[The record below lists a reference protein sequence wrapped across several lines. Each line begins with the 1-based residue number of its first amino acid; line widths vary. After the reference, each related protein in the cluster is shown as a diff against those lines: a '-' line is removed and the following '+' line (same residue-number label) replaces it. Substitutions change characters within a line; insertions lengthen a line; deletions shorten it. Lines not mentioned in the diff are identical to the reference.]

1 MKKFIQ
7 FLKDLSV
14 KQTIVL
20 ASFGIA
26 LFITL
31 LIGVSVS
38 LILGQPMP
46 LELFMAIWFSGLVS
60 TIFVGLIL
68 LIILYLIIRITSKIK
83 TKAKNKKA
91 KKQDKKKATS

>member
-14 KQTIVL
+14 KQTVVL
-20 ASFGIA
+20 TGFGIT

-31 LIGVSVS
+31 LVGVSVS

-46 LELFMAIWFSGLVS
+46 LELFMAIWFSGIIS
-60 TIFVGLIL
+60 TALIGIVL
-68 LIILYLIIRITSKIK
+68 LIILYIIIRIVSKIK
-83 TKAKNKKA
+83 TKRADKKNKK
-91 KKQDKKKATS
+91 DKKKATS

>member
-20 ASFGIA
+20 ASFGVT
-26 LFITL
+26 LFVTL
-31 LIGVSVS
+31 LVGISVS

-46 LELFMAIWFSGLVS
+46 LELFMAIWVSDLVS
-60 TIFVGLIL
+60 TTLIGLVL
-68 LIILYLIIRITSKIK
+68 LVILYIFIRDRKSTRLNSSHI
-83 TKAKNKKA
+83 
-91 KKQDKKKATS
+91 

>member
-14 KQTIVL
+14 KQTVVL
-20 ASFGIA
+20 TGFGIT

-31 LIGVSVS
+31 LVGVSVS

-46 LELFMAIWFSGLVS
+46 LELFMAIWFSGIIS
-60 TIFVGLIL
+60 TAFIGIIL
-68 LIILYLIIRITSKIK
+68 LIILYIIIRIVSKIK
-83 TKAKNKKA
+83 TKRADKKNKK
-91 KKQDKKKATS
+91 DKKKATS

>member
-14 KQTIVL
+14 KQTVVL
-20 ASFGIA
+20 TSFGVT

-46 LELFMAIWFSGLVS
+46 LELFMAIWFSSITS
-60 TIFVGLIL
+60 TLLIGIVL
-68 LIILYLIIRITSKIK
+68 LIILYIIIRIVSKLK
-83 TKAKNKKA
+83 TKRADKKNKKN
-91 KKQDKKKATS
+91 KKKATS